1 MNDYYSD
8 FPKPPFA
15 DRFKDCMSALTD
27 VQIPNN
33 ELEKIVTN
41 VVNNDKDYSLTGY
54 RMFGMRENIDTAK
67 KAIAEYIN
75 MSRICAMYSK

>member
-1 MNDYYSD
+1 MNDYYSN

-15 DRFKDCMSALTD
+15 DRFKDCMGALSD
-27 VQIPNN
+27 IQIPNN

-54 RMFGMRENIDTAK
+54 RMFGMCENIDAAK
-67 KAIAEYIN
+67 AAVAEYIT
-75 MSRICAMYSK
+75 MSRKC

>member
-15 DRFKDCMSALTD
+15 DRFKDCIGALTD

-41 VVNNDKDYSLTGY
+41 VVKNDKDYSLTGY
-54 RMFGMRENIDTAK
+54 RM
-67 KAIAEYIN
+67 
-75 MSRICAMYSK
+75 